1 MRGYG
6 WKGGCQGAPGVS
18 TGRAV
23 DPCENRERERE
34 RAYTECALQRTALMV
49 QSVVRLDQINQNF
62 TTEFNLEIVKY
73 VVVDIHFSQGA
84 PDLYVLNP
92 IEF

>member
-1 MRGYG
+1 MVGKEAARGPLVFPR
-6 WKGGCQGAPGVS
+6 GGPLTPAKI
-18 TGRAV
+18 
-23 DPCENRERERE
+23 ERERE
-34 RAYTECALQRTALMV
+34 AYTECALQRTALMV